1 MVRRIVLAAVLLASA
16 CAHTQA
22 TRETAS
28 TTAVKERVFVTGSHI
43 PQEVDPV
50 TGLPRAPTASP
61 LRIYGRDRL
70 GETGEPNVNAALR
83 DLDPSL

>member
-1 MVRRIVLAAVLLASA
+1 MLKIVFAAVLLASA

-28 TTAVKERVFVTGSHI
+28 TTPRPERVYVTGSHI

-50 TGLPRAPTASP
+50 TGLPRPTTSP
-61 LRIYGRDRL
+61 LRVYGRDRL
-70 GETGEPNVNAALR
+70 AETGLSPDLHAALR
-83 DLDPSL
+83 DLDPSF